1 MLTMLKSIYNYYMD
15 TSTQKNDE
23 SAVFDHPRQ
32 ELVPNNDTNS
42 VIGEH
47 TNINNIIDNTIF
59 DVPLNQLDSNNYTPP
74 VPIIVDI
81 SEFPQFCYREPFMRR
96 SIHVDHNIS
105 EYVDIDPI
113 LHSYLDI
120 PIRNTRSNTI
130 SEPIRNT
137 ISDLVSDPIELSNHE
152 SDSDDI
158 SRPISEFTESYNETD
173 SSNSVSSSSDNVD
186 YSDLHYNIK
195 SNEVCVIANSN
206 IYIDDSDDID
216 LEATYS
222 SIIDPYKL
230 LKNRNTNK
238 IVTSSIKIID
248 DFI

>member
-1 MLTMLKSIYNYYMD
+1 MLAMLISIYNYYMD

-23 SAVFDHPRQ
+23 SDVFDHPRQ
-32 ELVPNNDTNS
+32 ELVPDNDTNS

-47 TNINNIIDNTIF
+47 TNINNITDNTIF

-81 SEFPQFCYREPFMRR
+81 PEFPQFCYREPSMRR

-105 EYVDIDPI
+105 EYVDMDPI

-120 PIRNTRSNTI
+120 PIRNTR
-130 SEPIRNT
+130 RNT
-137 ISDLVSDPIELSNHE
+137 ISDLVSDPIEFSNHE

-158 SRPISEFTESYNETD
+158 SRPISEFTESYNETN
-173 SSNSVSSSSDNVD
+173 SSNSVSSSSDNFDTVD

-195 SNEVCVIANSN
+195 SNEVCVIYNSN
-206 IYIDDSDDID
+206 IYIDDSNDDSDDID

-238 IVTSSIKIID
+238 IVTSSIKILD